1 MDISEQCL
9 QKAQEVLTLDDQE
22 QIEVAGNAARA
33 LWSLSQSNHN
43 KADMQ
48 RSGIIGLLPKLLKA
62 KHQDIVVQ
70 TMGMLQNCGNLVS
83 TFQTNCQIYLK
94 VYPCFLVVIVLNS
107 VCSLFTTSSE
117 V

>member
-9 QKAQEVLTLDDQE
+9 QKTRETLTLDDQE

-70 TMGMLQNCGNLVS
+70 TMGMLQNCGNLVR
-83 TFQTNCQIYLK
+83 TFQTNAKHI
-94 VYPCFLVVIVLNS
+94 
-107 VCSLFTTSSE
+107 
-117 V
+117 